1 MKNFMKWAL
10 CSIVGLVLG
19 VLLTIQHYAIKE
31 TIEERQQEKEE
42 FATVKWR
49 VKHYMLSDENPY
61 NELIAQG
68 VEFPEIVLAQ
78 AQLETG
84 HYKSAVCK

>member
-31 TIEERQQEKEE
+31 TIEERQREKEE
-42 FATVKWR
+42 FEITGI
-49 VKHYMLSDENPY
+49 LENGKRDDKNLKIMGKKKKY
-61 NELIAQG
+61 DRIND
-68 VEFPEIVLAQ
+68 FSN
-78 AQLETG
+78 
-84 HYKSAVCK
+84 YKKEWESA